1 VAWTT
6 PKTDFSPGNVL
17 TAAQMNAI
25 GGNLVELA
33 PFFAS
38 WTSWTPTLSGGWAL
52 GNGTTVAHYL
62 KVGTRVHF
70 YAKIT
75 TGTTSTLGTNFT
87 MSLPVT
93 ARSADALVNTNA
105 FITEVAV
112 ADYVGLVYPA
122 STTTIQVRC
131 VNASVTYALQALVT
145 STVPFTWSSRVG
157 SSVSVAG
164 TYEAASA

>member
-1 VAWTT
+1 MAWTAPST
-6 PKTDFSPGNVL
+6 WVSGAIL
-17 TAAQMNAI
+17 TAAQLNQQLRDNMN
-25 GGNLVELA
+25 ELA

-38 WTSWTPTLSGGWAL
+38 WSNWTPTLSGGWAL
-52 GNGTTVAHYL
+52 GNGSVVAQYV
-62 KVGTRVHF
+62 KVGTLVHF

-75 TGTTSTLGTNFT
+75 TGSTTTLGTAFT

-105 FITEVAV
+105 YITEVGV

-131 VNASVTYALQALVT
+131 VNASVTYALQAQVS

-164 TYEAASA
+164 TYEAA